1 MSELTVEISFP
12 EESCALVISN
22 NTISKIS
29 NELSRLLDR
38 VPADRDSVLNAIS
51 TQEDGTLPVL
61 LDNQIWLSS
70 SVSAGTS
77 RLVLLKNPS
86 KLELEEWLEI
96 IQGGKPGIM
105 TNGSGKIFAMT
116 ESANQLFAGNKTSS
130 LEDILDSVSMTAFLS
145 ASSKCLSGK
154 QTRDFSVLTK
164 KEQKNRKSLVI
175 SLRKLDVNGELLI
188 AAFSSPS
195 MAMST
200 FERDDSKFMSIL
212 FSVIPIPA
220 IKIDEKGIIVA
231 INTHATHFVSQSYVP
246 DPLGTHFIDWVVDSD
261 RERIASLCANRL
273 NALISPLQ
281 FRAGISLSENVIQH
295 FEMTCLLM
303 RDREN
308 LLVFLLPVNEIEGSN
323 PITNQVISELSDI
336 LRDKGE
342 ERGTARDILEFLRT
356 GTGARGAMYVSKSRR
371 ITVGEAAL
379 PASETQPKA
388 QNTSFWTDDQF
399 GRNLTIP
406 VKQKADR
413 AYVKITGVFS
423 RGSAPLGKLILNL
436 APVLAEYLQSS
447 QYVQG
452 MMKLLNAI
460 QFFMTLLQERER
472 NVQSVLKEIGS
483 IVGADYLVIHTISSK
498 EPILNYLESVGTTSK
513 PGILQIEIPSITSWA
528 YTHSEICYVP
538 DTAVDQ
544 RFSPIFLSSRSEL
557 GIPLVC
563 DGKTMGT
570 LTIGCTRRDAFGYPL
585 GGFLQTIGSALS
597 LWLFKDSRMIKDETI
612 IKLKDK
618 SGEIIQG
625 MDDLLMSLS
634 YRMRAPVTTLRGHT
648 DLLLSEKLGRLSN
661 EQKYSLNS
669 MNTALIDLVEY
680 AERLLN
686 FMKIELSEEN
696 LDTSWA
702 NPSDVVTSL
711 LPALSEKGKSQNVT
725 VSAELPA
732 EPFTASF
739 DRSRLE
745 QIIGNLVNNAI
756 QYNRPDGS
764 VRIEVRLDGTNYWI
778 LEVYNTGEGVASVD
792 LPNLFDRFFTG
803 SEPARKTAGLGIGL
817 TIVKSFALQMGGTV
831 SVRSKPGYGTWFT
844 VRLPVS

>member
-1 MSELTVEISFP
+1 MSELTVSFSVP
-12 EESCALVISN
+12 EESCALLISN

-29 NELSRLLDR
+29 RELSHLLNR
-38 VPADRDSVLNAIS
+38 IPADRDTVLNAIS
-51 TQEDGTLPVL
+51 SQEDGTLPVL
-61 LDNQIWLSS
+61 LDNQIWLST
-70 SVSAGTS
+70 SVSAGS
-77 RLVLLKNPS
+77 NRLILLKSPS
-86 KLELEEWLEI
+86 KLELEEWLEV

-105 TNGSGKIFAMT
+105 TNSSGKIFAMT
-116 ESANQLFAGNKTSS
+116 ESANQLFAGNKISS

-154 QTRDFSVLTK
+154 QVRDFSVLTK
-164 KEQKNRKSLVI
+164 KEQKNRKSQVV
-175 SLRKLDVNGELLI
+175 SLRKLDVTNELLV

-220 IKIDEKGIIVA
+220 IKVDEKGIIVA
-231 INTHATHFVSQSYVP
+231 INSHATHLAANSNKL
-246 DPLGTHFIDWVVDSD
+246 DPVGTEFIDWVVDSD
-261 RERIASLCANRL
+261 RERVASLCENRL
-273 NALISPLQ
+273 SALISPLQ
-281 FRAGISLSENVIQH
+281 FRAGISLSENAVQQ

-308 LLVFLLPVNEIEGSN
+308 LLVFLLPVNKIDGSN
-323 PITNQVISELSDI
+323 PVTNQTISELSDI
-336 LRDKGE
+336 LRDKGKDE
-342 ERGTARDILEFLRT
+342 GTARDILEFLRI

-379 PASETQPKA
+379 PAKETQLKA
-388 QNTSFWTDDQF
+388 QKTSFWTNDQL

-406 VKQKADR
+406 VKQKADQ

-436 APVLAEYLQSS
+436 APVLAEYLQSN

-452 MMKLLNAI
+452 MVKLLNAM

-483 IVGADYLVIHTISSK
+483 IVGADYLAIHTISSK
-498 EPILNYLESVGTTSK
+498 EPILNYLESVGTASK
-513 PGILQIEIPSITSWA
+513 PSILQIEIPSIASWA

-544 RFSPIFLSSRSEL
+544 RFSPIFSSSRSEL

-612 IKLKDK
+612 INMKDK
-618 SGEIIQG
+618 SSEMIPGLA
-625 MDDLLMSLS
+625 DLLMSLS
-634 YRMRAPVTTLRGHT
+634 YRMRAPVTTLRGQT
-648 DLLLSEKLGRLSN
+648 DLLISEKLGKLTE
-661 EQKYSLNS
+661 EQKYSLDS

-711 LPALSEKGKSQNVT
+711 LPALSEKGRSQNVT
-725 VSAELPA
+725 VSAELPT

-756 QYNRPDGS
+756 QYNKPDGS

-778 LEVYNTGEGVASVD
+778 LEVYNTGEGVTSVD

-803 SEPARKTAGLGIGL
+803 SKPGKKTAGLGIGL

-831 SVRSKPGYGTWFT
+831 NVRSKPGYGTWFT